1 MVVKTRKVIFVI
13 ALVLL
18 TAKTAHCQNNPIK
31 VHIKSDKEIY
41 ESGEA
46 IAVDVDIQ
54 NTSDKDFWIAKP
66 QPGSEIK
73 ARFPYCVFEVKNF
86 EGKLMNE
93 NHAYYTQRLK

>member
-1 MVVKTRKVIFVI
+1 MTFSTVFINQKLYIIEGYRKE
-13 ALVLL
+13 L
-18 TAKTAHCQNNPIK
+18 TEFLK
-31 VHIKSDKEIY
+31 
-41 ESGEA
+41 
-46 IAVDVDIQ
+46 